1 MPTFVESSALGSL
14 IPPPLKD
21 ERACALIMMAVARTR
36 QPLRTSIL
44 SVRRV
49 TSETIEKGDIVWID
63 YDAWTVNPNGTS
75 TLFDTTHDEVAKK
88 EGKFDEKKV
97 YIEVPVVVGRGRL
110 FEGLEASLVGAKV
123 GGTIEV
129 LIPPEKGAGVRDP
142 RLVELRTERE
152 FLRQEISPE
161 VGLEVSISGK
171 HGVVTAV
178 SAGRVRVDF
187 NNPLAGKTLKYV
199 VKATRKA
206 KTPEERVRAVIDMDY
221 GLADQFKL
229 DLKGGSAEIHLPDVC
244 KTDEKWFVSKFR
256 VVADLRELSDLKTI
270 RFIEEYEKK
279 ETKAEPKAGAKRAE
293 APAEAGKETPPAE
306 AATKK
311 PRKRATA
318 TKAKPAAKTRA
329 EEELPASE
337 KSPEEL

>member
-1 MPTFVESSALGSL
+1 M
-14 IPPPLKD
+14 
-21 ERACALIMMAVARTR
+21 
-36 QPLRTSIL
+36 
-44 SVRRV
+44 
-49 TSETIEKGDIVWID
+49 TSETIEKGDIVWIE
-63 YDAWTVNPNGTS
+63 YDAWTVNPNGTL

-97 YIEVPVVVGRGRL
+97 YIEAPVIIGRGRL
-110 FEGLEASLVGAKV
+110 FEGLEAGLVGAKV
-123 GGTIEV
+123 GETIEV

-206 KTPEERVRAVIDMDY
+206 KTPEERVRAIIDMDY
-221 GLADQFKL
+221 GLADQFKI
-229 DLKGGSAEIHLPDVC
+229 DLKGGSAEIQLPDVC

-256 VVADLRELSDLKTI
+256 VVADLRELSDLKMI
-270 RFIEEYEKK
+270 RFVEEYEKK
-279 ETKAEPKAGAKRAE
+279 ETKTEPKAEPTGTE
-293 APAEAGKETPPAE
+293 ATADARKDEPAAE
-306 AATKK
+306 AAAPKK

-318 TKAKPAAKTRA
+318 TKAKPAGKART

-337 KSPEEL
+337 KAPEEL

>member
-1 MPTFVESSALGSL
+1 VVS
-14 IPPPLKD
+14 D
-21 ERACALIMMAVARTR
+21 
-36 QPLRTSIL
+36 
-44 SVRRV
+44 
-49 TSETIEKGDIVWID
+49 TIGKGDIVWIE
-63 YDAWTVNPNGTS
+63 YDAWTVNPKGTL

-97 YIEVPVVVGRGRL
+97 YIEVPVVIGRGRL
-110 FEGLEASLVGAKV
+110 FEGLESALVGAKV
-123 GGTIEV
+123 GEPVEV

-171 HGVVTAV
+171 HGNVTAV

-187 NNPLAGKTLKYV
+187 NNPLAGKTLKYA

-206 KTPEERVRAVIDMDY
+206 KTAEERVRAIIDMDY
-221 GLADQFKL
+221 GLADQFKI
-229 DLKGGSAEIHLPDVC
+229 DLKGGSAEVHLPDVC

-270 RFIEEYEKK
+270 RFVEEYEKK
-279 ETKAEPKAGAKRAE
+279 ETKAEPKAEPKGTEATAE
-293 APAEAGKETPPAE
+293 ARKDEPAGET
-306 AATKK
+306 AAPRK

-318 TKAKPAAKTRA
+318 TKAKPAAKTRT

-337 KSPEEL
+337 KAPEEL

>member
-1 MPTFVESSALGSL
+1 MVSN
-14 IPPPLKD
+14 
-21 ERACALIMMAVARTR
+21 
-36 QPLRTSIL
+36 
-44 SVRRV
+44 
-49 TSETIEKGDIVWID
+49 TIEKGDIVWIE
-63 YDAWTVNPNGTS
+63 YDAWTVNPNGAS
-75 TLFDTTHDEVAKK
+75 TLFDTTHDGVAKK

-97 YIEVPVVVGRGRL
+97 YIEAPVVIGRGRL
-110 FEGLEASLVGAKV
+110 FEGLEAALVGGKV
-123 GGTIEV
+123 GETIEV

-161 VGLEVSISGK
+161 VGLEVSIRGK

-206 KTPEERVRAVIDMDY
+206 QSPEERVRAVIDMDY
-221 GLADQFKL
+221 GLADQFKI

-256 VVADLRELSDLKTI
+256 VVADLRELSELKTI
-270 RFIEEYEKK
+270 RFVEEYEKK
-279 ETKAEPKAGAKRAE
+279 EAKAVEPKAEAKEAGAPVE
-293 APAEAGKETPPAE
+293 APKEEPAPE
-306 AATKK
+306 VAAKK

-318 TKAKPAAKTRA
+318 TKAKPTPKHGA
-329 EEELPASE
+329 EEDLPASE
-337 KSPEEL
+337 KTPEEL

>member
-1 MPTFVESSALGSL
+1 MVS
-14 IPPPLKD
+14 D
-21 ERACALIMMAVARTR
+21 
-36 QPLRTSIL
+36 
-44 SVRRV
+44 
-49 TSETIEKGDIVWID
+49 TIEKGDIVWIE
-63 YDAWTVNPNGTS
+63 YDAWTVTPNGAL

-97 YIEVPVVVGRGRL
+97 YIEAPVVIGRGRL
-110 FEGLEASLVGAKV
+110 FEGLEAALVGGKV
-123 GGTIEV
+123 GETIEV

-206 KTPEERVRAVIDMDY
+206 QTPEERVRAVIDMDY
-221 GLADQFKL
+221 GLADQFKI

-256 VVADLRELSDLKTI
+256 VVADLRELSELKTI
-270 RFIEEYEKK
+270 RFVEEYEKK
-279 ETKAEPKAGAKRAE
+279 EAKAVEPKAEAKEAGAPVE
-293 APAEAGKETPPAE
+293 APKEEPAPE
-306 AATKK
+306 VAAKK

-318 TKAKPAAKTRA
+318 TKAKPTPKHGA
-329 EEELPASE
+329 EEDLPASE
-337 KSPEEL
+337 KTPEEL

>member
-1 MPTFVESSALGSL
+1 VVS
-14 IPPPLKD
+14 D
-21 ERACALIMMAVARTR
+21 
-36 QPLRTSIL
+36 
-44 SVRRV
+44 
-49 TSETIEKGDIVWID
+49 TIEKGDIVWIE
-63 YDAWTVNPNGTS
+63 YDAWTVNPNGTL

-88 EGKFDEKKV
+88 EGKLDEKKV
-97 YIEVPVVVGRGRL
+97 YMEVPVVIGRGRL
-110 FEGLEASLVGAKV
+110 FEGLEAALVGAKV
-123 GGTIEV
+123 GETIEV

-171 HGVVTAV
+171 HGVVTAA

-206 KTPEERVRAVIDMDY
+206 KTPDERVRAIIDMDY
-221 GLADQFKL
+221 GLADQFKI

-256 VVADLRELSDLKTI
+256 VVADLRDLSDLKTI

-279 ETKAEPKAGAKRAE
+279 ETKAELKAE
-293 APAEAGKETPPAE
+293 AKGTEATAEARKDEPAAAEPATP
-306 AATKK
+306 TK

-318 TKAKPAAKTRA
+318 TKAKPAGKART

-337 KSPEEL
+337 KAPEEL

>member
-1 MPTFVESSALGSL
+1 MVSN
-14 IPPPLKD
+14 
-21 ERACALIMMAVARTR
+21 
-36 QPLRTSIL
+36 
-44 SVRRV
+44 
-49 TSETIEKGDIVWID
+49 TIEKGDIVWIE
-63 YDAWTVNPNGTS
+63 YDAWTVNPNGAS
-75 TLFDTTHDEVAKK
+75 TLFDTTHDGVAKK

-97 YIEVPVVVGRGRL
+97 YIEVPVVIGRGRL
-110 FEGLEASLVGAKV
+110 FEGLEAALVGGKV
-123 GGTIEV
+123 GETIEV

-206 KTPEERVRAVIDMDY
+206 QTPEERVRAVIDMDY
-221 GLADQFKL
+221 GLADQFKI

-256 VVADLRELSDLKTI
+256 VVADLRELSELKTI
-270 RFIEEYEKK
+270 RFVEEYEKK
-279 ETKAEPKAGAKRAE
+279 EAKAVEPKAEAKEAGAPVE
-293 APAEAGKETPPAE
+293 APKEEPAPE
-306 AATKK
+306 VAAKK

-318 TKAKPAAKTRA
+318 TKAKPTPKHGA
-329 EEELPASE
+329 EEDLPASE
-337 KSPEEL
+337 KTPEEL

>member
-1 MPTFVESSALGSL
+1 VVS
-14 IPPPLKD
+14 D
-21 ERACALIMMAVARTR
+21 
-36 QPLRTSIL
+36 
-44 SVRRV
+44 
-49 TSETIEKGDIVWID
+49 TIEKGDIVWIE
-63 YDAWTVNPNGTS
+63 YDAWTVNPNGTL

-88 EGKFDEKKV
+88 EGKLDEKKV
-97 YIEVPVVVGRGRL
+97 YMEVPVVIGRARL
-110 FEGLEASLVGAKV
+110 FEGLEAALVGAKV
-123 GGTIEV
+123 GETIEV

-171 HGVVTAV
+171 HGVVTAA

-206 KTPEERVRAVIDMDY
+206 KTPDERVRAIIDMDY
-221 GLADQFKL
+221 GLADQFKI

-256 VVADLRELSDLKTI
+256 VVADLRDLSDLKTI
-270 RFIEEYEKK
+270 RFVEEYEKK
-279 ETKAEPKAGAKRAE
+279 ETKAELKAE
-293 APAEAGKETPPAE
+293 AKGTEATAEARKDEPAAAEPATP
-306 AATKK
+306 TK

-318 TKAKPAAKTRA
+318 TKAKPAGKART

-337 KSPEEL
+337 KAPEEL

>member
-1 MPTFVESSALGSL
+1 MRFVSSAT
-14 IPPPLKD
+14 
-21 ERACALIMMAVARTR
+21 V
-36 QPLRTSIL
+36 
-44 SVRRV
+44 
-49 TSETIEKGDIVWID
+49 EKGDIVWIE
-63 YDAWTVNPNGTS
+63 YDAWTVNPNGAS
-75 TLFDTTHDEVAKK
+75 TLFDTTHDGVAKK

-97 YIEVPVVVGRGRL
+97 YIEAPVVIGRGRL
-110 FEGLEASLVGAKV
+110 FEGLEAALVGGKV
-123 GGTIEV
+123 GETIEV

-206 KTPEERVRAVIDMDY
+206 QTPEERVRAVIDMDY
-221 GLADQFKL
+221 GLADQFKI

-256 VVADLRELSDLKTI
+256 VVADLRELSELKTI
-270 RFIEEYEKK
+270 RFVEEYEKK
-279 ETKAEPKAGAKRAE
+279 EAKAVEPKAEAKEAGAPVE
-293 APAEAGKETPPAE
+293 APKEEPAPE
-306 AATKK
+306 VAAKK

-318 TKAKPAAKTRA
+318 TKAKPTPKHGA
-329 EEELPASE
+329 EEDLPASE
-337 KSPEEL
+337 KTPEEL

>member
-1 MPTFVESSALGSL
+1 MVSN
-14 IPPPLKD
+14 
-21 ERACALIMMAVARTR
+21 
-36 QPLRTSIL
+36 
-44 SVRRV
+44 
-49 TSETIEKGDIVWID
+49 TIEKGDIVWIE
-63 YDAWTVNPNGTS
+63 YDAWTVNPNGAS
-75 TLFDTTHDEVAKK
+75 TLFDTTHDGVAKK

-97 YIEVPVVVGRGRL
+97 YIEAPVVIGRGRL
-110 FEGLEASLVGAKV
+110 FEGLEAALVGGKV
-123 GGTIEV
+123 GETIEV

-206 KTPEERVRAVIDMDY
+206 QSPEERVRAVIDMDY
-221 GLADQFKL
+221 GLADQFKI

-256 VVADLRELSDLKTI
+256 VVADLRELSELKTI
-270 RFIEEYEKK
+270 RFVEEYEKK
-279 ETKAEPKAGAKRAE
+279 EAKAVEPKAEAKEAGAPVE
-293 APAEAGKETPPAE
+293 APKEEPAPE
-306 AATKK
+306 VAAKK

-318 TKAKPAAKTRA
+318 TKAKPTPKHGA
-329 EEELPASE
+329 EEDLPASE
-337 KSPEEL
+337 KTPEEL

>member
-1 MPTFVESSALGSL
+1 MVSN
-14 IPPPLKD
+14 
-21 ERACALIMMAVARTR
+21 
-36 QPLRTSIL
+36 
-44 SVRRV
+44 
-49 TSETIEKGDIVWID
+49 TIEKGDIVWIE
-63 YDAWTVNPNGTS
+63 YDAWTVNPNGAS
-75 TLFDTTHDEVAKK
+75 TLFDTTHDGVAKK

-97 YIEVPVVVGRGRL
+97 YIEAPVVIGRGRL
-110 FEGLEASLVGAKV
+110 FEGLEAALVGGKV
-123 GGTIEV
+123 GETIEV

-206 KTPEERVRAVIDMDY
+206 QTPEERVRAVIDMDY
-221 GLADQFKL
+221 GLADQFKI

-256 VVADLRELSDLKTI
+256 VVADLRELSELKTI
-270 RFIEEYEKK
+270 RFVEEYEKK
-279 ETKAEPKAGAKRAE
+279 EAKAVEPKAEAKEAGAPVE
-293 APAEAGKETPPAE
+293 APKEEPAPE
-306 AATKK
+306 VAAKK

-318 TKAKPAAKTRA
+318 TKAKPTPKHGA
-329 EEELPASE
+329 EEDLPASE
-337 KSPEEL
+337 KTPEEL

>member
-1 MPTFVESSALGSL
+1 VVS
-14 IPPPLKD
+14 D
-21 ERACALIMMAVARTR
+21 
-36 QPLRTSIL
+36 
-44 SVRRV
+44 
-49 TSETIEKGDIVWID
+49 TIEKGDIVWIE
-63 YDAWTVNPNGTS
+63 YDAWTVNPNGAS
-75 TLFDTTHDEVAKK
+75 TLFDTTHDGVAKK

-97 YIEVPVVVGRGRL
+97 YIEAPVVIGRGRL
-110 FEGLEASLVGAKV
+110 FEGLEAALIGGKV
-123 GGTIEV
+123 GETIEV

-206 KTPEERVRAVIDMDY
+206 QTPEERVRAVIDMDY
-221 GLADQFKL
+221 GLADQFKI

-256 VVADLRELSDLKTI
+256 VVADLRELSELKTI
-270 RFIEEYEKK
+270 RFVEEYEKK
-279 ETKAEPKAGAKRAE
+279 EAKAVEPKAEAKEAGAPVE
-293 APAEAGKETPPAE
+293 APKEEPAPE
-306 AATKK
+306 VAAKK

-318 TKAKPAAKTRA
+318 TKAKPAAKTRT

-337 KSPEEL
+337 KAPEEL

>member
-1 MPTFVESSALGSL
+1 MVSN
-14 IPPPLKD
+14 
-21 ERACALIMMAVARTR
+21 
-36 QPLRTSIL
+36 
-44 SVRRV
+44 
-49 TSETIEKGDIVWID
+49 TIEKGDIVWIE
-63 YDAWTVNPNGTS
+63 YDAWTVNPNGAS
-75 TLFDTTHDEVAKK
+75 TLFDTTHDGVAKK

-97 YIEVPVVVGRGRL
+97 YIEAPVVIGRGRL
-110 FEGLEASLVGAKV
+110 FEGLEAALVGGKV
-123 GGTIEV
+123 GETIEV

-206 KTPEERVRAVIDMDY
+206 QSPEERVRAVIDMDY
-221 GLADQFKL
+221 GLADQFKI

-256 VVADLRELSDLKTI
+256 VVADLRELSELKTI
-270 RFIEEYEKK
+270 RFVEEYEKK
-279 ETKAEPKAGAKRAE
+279 AAKAVEPQAEAKEAGAPVE
-293 APAEAGKETPPAE
+293 APKEEPAPE
-306 AATKK
+306 VVAAKK

-318 TKAKPAAKTRA
+318 TKAKPTPKHGA
-329 EEELPASE
+329 EEDLPASE
-337 KSPEEL
+337 KTPEEL

>member
-1 MPTFVESSALGSL
+1 VVS
-14 IPPPLKD
+14 D
-21 ERACALIMMAVARTR
+21 
-36 QPLRTSIL
+36 
-44 SVRRV
+44 
-49 TSETIEKGDIVWID
+49 TIEKGDIVWIE
-63 YDAWTVNPNGTS
+63 YDAWTVNPNGTL

-97 YIEVPVVVGRGRL
+97 YMEVPVVIGRGRL
-110 FEGLEASLVGAKV
+110 FEGLESALVGAKV
-123 GGTIEV
+123 GETIEV

-206 KTPEERVRAVIDMDY
+206 KTPEERVRAIIDMDY
-221 GLADQFKL
+221 GLADHFKI

-256 VVADLRELSDLKTI
+256 VVADLRELSDLRTI
-270 RFIEEYEKK
+270 RFVEEYEKK
-279 ETKAEPKAGAKRAE
+279 ETKAEPKAEPKGAE
-293 APAEAGKETPPAE
+293 APAEARKEEPAAE

-318 TKAKPAAKTRA
+318 TKPKPVAKHRA
-329 EEELPASE
+329 EEELPASD
-337 KSPEEL
+337 KAPEEL

>member
-1 MPTFVESSALGSL
+1 M
-14 IPPPLKD
+14 
-21 ERACALIMMAVARTR
+21 
-36 QPLRTSIL
+36 
-44 SVRRV
+44 
-49 TSETIEKGDIVWID
+49 TSETIEKGDIVWIE
-63 YDAWTVNPNGTS
+63 YDAWTVNPNGTL

-97 YIEVPVVVGRGRL
+97 YIEVPVVIGRGRL
-110 FEGLEASLVGAKV
+110 FEGLEAALVGGKV
-123 GGTIEV
+123 GETIEV

-206 KTPEERVRAVIDMDY
+206 KTPEDRMRAIIDMDY
-221 GLADQFKL
+221 GLADQFKI

-270 RFIEEYEKK
+270 RFVEEYEKK
-279 ETKAEPKAGAKRAE
+279 EAKAEPKAEPTGTE
-293 APAEAGKETPPAE
+293 ATVVAGKDEPA
-306 AATKK
+306 AVADVPKK

-318 TKAKPAAKTRA
+318 TKAKPAGKARTQ
-329 EEELPASE
+329 EELPASE
-337 KSPEEL
+337 KAPEEL

>member
-1 MPTFVESSALGSL
+1 VVSN
-14 IPPPLKD
+14 
-21 ERACALIMMAVARTR
+21 
-36 QPLRTSIL
+36 
-44 SVRRV
+44 
-49 TSETIEKGDIVWID
+49 TIEKGDIVWIE
-63 YDAWTVNPNGTS
+63 YDAWTVNPNGAS
-75 TLFDTTHDEVAKK
+75 TLFDTTHDGVAKK

-97 YIEVPVVVGRGRL
+97 YIEAPVVIGRGRL
-110 FEGLEASLVGAKV
+110 FEGLEAALVGGKV
-123 GGTIEV
+123 GETIEV

-161 VGLEVSISGK
+161 VGLEVSIRGK

-206 KTPEERVRAVIDMDY
+206 QTPEERVRAVIDMDY
-221 GLADQFKL
+221 GLADQFKI

-256 VVADLRELSDLKTI
+256 VVADLRELSELKTI
-270 RFIEEYEKK
+270 RFVEEYEKK
-279 ETKAEPKAGAKRAE
+279 AAKAVEPQAEAKEAGAPVE
-293 APAEAGKETPPAE
+293 APKEEPAPE
-306 AATKK
+306 VAAKK

-318 TKAKPAAKTRA
+318 TKAKPTPKHGA

-337 KSPEEL
+337 KAPEEL